1 MGRVGVTGNNH
12 QSSFLMSV
20 DSLLDRF
27 VLGDP
32 LSISTMVYKC
42 LERPN
47 KPS

>member
-27 VLGDP
+27 VYA
-32 LSISTMVYKC
+32 LSISIMVYKC

-47 KPS
+47 KQF